1 MENIFLFAGVISI
14 LFILAKFIEMRFVNN
29 EAKPL
34 KTLIRDG
41 LMVFISCVLGYY
53 LLAQF
58 SKDVN
63 VKPTVPDAFTDSPGF

>member
-58 SKDVN
+58 SKDVS
-63 VKPTVPDAFTDSPGF
+63 VKPAVPDAFTDSPGF